1 MLFVFF
7 WALSVCSITW
17 CVKYYNTC
25 AVRKVSS
32 HVIWKIETFIKEES
46 PLKITFEREKIS
58 DHCWDL
64 GTYVEAADGDF
75 NKGFCRVFWKV
86 EERGRTVWGPKV
98 PTLKGTGPSLF
109 YVQCLFY
116 LVSSLIMSLFSYY
129 MNGYFSGEP
138 SYVMK
143 SKILPLKSN
152 HMKWIFINHVL
163 YKLNFWMYICSGMA
177 KILAPLVNMIKE
189 GCEN

>member
-1 MLFVFF
+1 MRSQG
-7 WALSVCSITW
+7 A
-17 CVKYYNTC
+17 Y
-25 AVRKVSS
+25 
-32 HVIWKIETFIKEES
+32 
-46 PLKITFEREKIS
+46 FERDWAIIVLCTMFLLS
-58 DHCWDL
+58 CIFFD
-64 GTYVEAADGDF
+64 
-75 NKGFCRVFWKV
+75 N
-86 EERGRTVWGPKV
+86 
-98 PTLKGTGPSLF
+98 
-109 YVQCLFY
+109 
-116 LVSSLIMSLFSYY
+116 VSFSYY
-129 MNGYFSGEP
+129 VDGYFSGEP